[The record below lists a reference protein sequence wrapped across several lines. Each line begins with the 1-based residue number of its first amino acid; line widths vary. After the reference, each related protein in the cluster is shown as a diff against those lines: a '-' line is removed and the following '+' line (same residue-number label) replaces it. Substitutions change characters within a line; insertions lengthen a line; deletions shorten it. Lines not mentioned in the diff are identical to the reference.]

1 VNSATIPVSNRP
13 AIPAPRRSRRPRG
26 FVPGILA
33 ASAIATTAC
42 SESAPA
48 NDWTVVR
55 DTLPSGVVQVT
66 NTPPPQT
73 APIWTLVEEIR
84 VGTVEAG
91 LAESFGEIK
100 GLVGL
105 AGGGFAVLESQSLEI
120 RVFAPDGSH
129 VATHGQ
135 RGEGPGEFV
144 GANGLMLD
152 PSGRIWVP
160 DSYAARMSVFDPEGG
175 FVESF
180 PFTSFVR
187 GWVWTGAMTAD
198 GRILKHSSNTMRV
211 FDSTMTELPSLTL
224 PPAAEDV
231 GDEDPSI
238 FLVESDG
245 GWRVRQVPFYPGGAT
260 AFDPSGAMWSA
271 AFGDPAHRVRKW
283 MPGGDTL
290 LVVETQRPPL
300 PVTGAE
306 RDSAVAEVR
315 AWLREQGVETEEDWS
330 RIPGVKPAVLGL
342 VTSAEGNLWVRTS
355 SAGGGITYD
364 VLAPDGAYL
373 GSTAPAALETLFWL
387 RPVIR
392 GDYYWTVVFDE
403 LDVPYVVRAKITPV
417 ETASNHENP

>member
-1 VNSATIPVSNRP
+1 MNGVATPPSDRL
-13 AIPAPRRSRRPRG
+13 AGPAPRRSRCPSG
-26 FVPGILA
+26 LVPGILA
-33 ASAIATTAC
+33 AGAIATSAC
-42 SESAPA
+42 SETAPA
-48 NDWTVVR
+48 NDWAVVR
-55 DTLPSGVVQVT
+55 DTLPSGVERVT
-66 NTPPPQT
+66 NTPSPQT
-73 APIWTLVEEIR
+73 APTWTLAEEIR

-91 LAESFGEIK
+91 LPESFGEVK

-105 AGGGFAVLESQSLEI
+105 EDGGFAVLESQSLEI
-120 RVFAPDGSH
+120 RVFAADGSH

-160 DSYAARMSVFDPEGG
+160 DSYAARMSVLDPEGG

-198 GRILKHSSNTMRV
+198 GRILKHSSTTMRV
-211 FDSTMTELPSLTL
+211 FDSTMTELPSLSL
-224 PPAAEDV
+224 PPPAEDV
-231 GDEDPSI
+231 GGEDPSI

-245 GWRVRQVPFYPGGAT
+245 GWRVRAVPFYPGGAT
-260 AFDPSGAMWSA
+260 TFDPSGAMWSA
-271 AFGDPAHRVRKW
+271 AVGDPSHRVHKW
-283 MPGGDTL
+283 MPGGDTM
-290 LVVETQRPPL
+290 LVAETQRPPL
-300 PVTGAE
+300 PVTSAE
-306 RDSAVAEVR
+306 RDSVIAEVR

-330 RIPGVKPAVLGL
+330 RIPDVKPAVLGL

-355 SAGGGITYD
+355 SPGGGITYD

-373 GSTAPAALETLFWL
+373 GSTAPAALETVFWL
-387 RPVIR
+387 SPVIR

-403 LDVPYVVRAKITPV
+403 LDVPYVVRAKITP
-417 ETASNHENP
+417 TL

>member
-1 VNSATIPVSNRP
+1 MSSTAILPSKRP
-13 AIPAPRRSRRPRG
+13 ASPASRRSRHSRG
-26 FVPGILA
+26 FAPGILTA
-33 ASAIATTAC
+33 GAIAISAC
-42 SESAPA
+42 SDSPPA
-48 NDWTVVR
+48 NEWTTVR
-55 DTLPSGVVQVT
+55 DTLPSGVERVT

-73 APIWTLVEEIR
+73 APTWTLVEEIR

-91 LAESFGEIK
+91 RPESFGEVK

-105 AGGGFAVLESQSLEI
+105 EGGGFAVLESQSLEV
-120 RVFAPDGSH
+120 RVFAADGSH

-135 RGEGPGEFV
+135 RGEGPAEFI

-160 DSYAARMSVFDPEGG
+160 DSYAARMSVLDPEEG

-198 GRILKHSSNTMRV
+198 GRIVKHSSTTMRV

-224 PPAAEDV
+224 PPAAENA

-238 FLVESDG
+238 FLVESAT
-245 GWRVRQVPFYPGGAT
+245 GWEVRSVPFYPGGAT
-260 AFDPSGAMWSA
+260 TFDPFGAMWSA
-271 AFGDPAHRVRKW
+271 ALGDPAHRVHKW

-290 LVVETQRPPL
+290 LVAETQRPPL
-300 PVTGAE
+300 PVARAE
-306 RDSAVAEVR
+306 RDSVIADVR
-315 AWLREQGVETEEDWS
+315 AWFRERGVETDPDWS
-330 RIPGVKPAVLGL
+330 RIPDAKPAVAGL
-342 VTSAEGNLWVRTS
+342 VTSAEGNLWVQTS
-355 SAGGGITYD
+355 SPGGGITYD

-373 GSTAPAALETLFWL
+373 GSTAPAPLETVFWL
-387 RPVIR
+387 SPVIR

-403 LDVPYVVRAKITPV
+403 LDVPYVVRARITPV
-417 ETASNHENP
+417 E